1 MIGWLAGKAWAKA
14 ACFMLDSGLASHC
27 FVRYGTSTGYWAA
40 INLSRD
46 GYPYTV
52 GLDAITFTRKRP

>member
-1 MIGWLAGKAWAKA
+1 
-14 ACFMLDSGLASHC
+14 LDNGLVSHC